1 MTASRTT
8 CLAAWLGLL
17 AFTGPAAQA
26 QNNPTVRFVLDWK
39 FEGQQSMFTV
49 PLDDGTYKKLG
60 LNVVLDRGS
69 GSGDTVAKVASG
81 AYDVGFAD
89 TYTMVRFNAANPNN
103 QLISVAIGQDTSAA
117 GVGAWKT
124 SGIAKPKDLEGKK
137 IYAPASD
144 AGRQLFPI
152 FAHLNNVDSKSILWN
167 TVSSEMRDTMLY
179 QKQADAVTGNLTTVV
194 MDMYAFKVPESEL
207 QLFYYAKFG
216 IALYG
221 NSIVTTRA
229 FAEKNPE
236 AVRNLIRGIVHG
248 LNIMIKNPRSA
259 LASVKS
265 HDPLLNDEVEL
276 TRLNRTLQ
284 DSLITQHVLDHG
296 FSNVDMAR
304 LDETLKQ
311 VAPAFSI
318 AAPSAADVYTDR
330 FLPPREELKVLP
342 WRPRQSQ

>member
-1 MTASRTT
+1 MKASRSSW
-8 CLAAWLGLL
+8 LAVGVGLL
-17 AFTGPAAQA
+17 AIAGPAAQA
-26 QNNPTVRFVLDWK
+26 QNVPTVRFVLDWK

-49 PLDDGTYKKLG
+49 PLDDGTYRKLG
-60 LNVVLDRGS
+60 LNVVVDRGS
-69 GSGDTVAKVASG
+69 GSGDTVAKVAGG
-81 AYDVGFAD
+81 AYDIGFAD

-103 QLISVAIGQDTSAA
+103 QLISVAMGQDISAA
-117 GVGAWKT
+117 GVAALR
-124 SGIAKPKDLEGKK
+124 SAGITKPTDLQGKK

-152 FAHLNNVDSKSILWN
+152 FAHLNNIDPNSILWN
-167 TVSSEMRDTMLY
+167 TVSSDMRDTMLY

-207 QLFYYAKFG
+207 QLFYYSRFG

-236 AVRNLIRGIVHG
+236 AVRNVIRGIVHG
-248 LNIMIKNPRSA
+248 LNVMIKDPNAA

-265 HDPLLNDEVEL
+265 HDPLLNNEVEK

-284 DSLITQHVLDHG
+284 DSLITPHVLDHG

-304 LDETLKQ
+304 LEETLKQ
-311 VAPAFSI
+311 VAPAFGI
-318 AAPSAADVYTDR
+318 AAPSAKDVYTDR
-330 FLPPREELKVLP
+330 FLPPAAELKVLP
-342 WRPRQSQ
+342 WHPGQNK